1 VDSAVFIFFKT
12 RPNKLCKLLSSN
24 SKLIYLMAKN
34 KDLDLAWAFVNET
47 NRSVFLTGKAG
58 TGKTTFLHRLKMHS
72 LKRMVVVA
80 PTGVAAIN
88 AKGVTIHSFFQMPF
102 GPILPDTDLN
112 ASKGFNRKF
121 SKTKINIIKS
131 MDLLVIDEISM
142 VRADLLDGIDRT
154 LRRFRNRMKVFGG
167 VQVLMIG
174 DLQQLS
180 PVIKE
185 QEWDLLKHVYSNG
198 FFFSSLA
205 YQECNAITIELKHI
219 YRQENPKF
227 IEILNQ
233 IRNNVLSEAAAT
245 ELNKRYIPDFTPEQ
259 NAGYISLT
267 THNNKAEAT
276 NKAELGKLDSKTH
289 IYKAEIKGKFPE
301 HAYPNKEAL
310 ELKVG
315 AQVMFIKND
324 SSVEKR
330 YFNGKI
336 GKVILLDKGEVVV
349 HCPDDDFNIVTT
361 PEFWDNINYT
371 VDKETKAISENIIGS
386 YTQMPL
392 RLAWS
397 ITIHKS
403 QGLTFEKA
411 IIDAQ
416 GAFAHGQTYVA
427 LSRCKSLEGL
437 VLKNKIN
444 SSQIISDGHVTTFIE
459 KSEKNAPDKAAL
471 ELSQKK
477 FQLDLIFEVFDF
489 YPLLFPANR
498 ILDIYYKNRTAI
510 EGQVEPTFLTIKTA
524 LTNLLKVSHG
534 FTAQLGQLSKND
546 SLPEHSSV
554 IQERFTK
561 AISYFKT
568 EVDKQIALPLKTFAF
583 TTDNQAVGNEITKH
597 LDVFEE
603 LLATKT
609 LYFNGLV
616 NGFNTKQFL
625 ELRAK
630 SVFNG
635 KDKPKKSRKTVIEG
649 TANVELFELLRVLRN
664 EIAQEKDLIHYQVF
678 TQKALYEMCETL
690 PTSKNEL
697 LQVNGMGKTRVEKYG
712 VAILKVIKD
721 YCDENDIETSNDT
734 DIFEEEKPK
743 KKKGDTKKESLALFK
758 SGKSIQEI
766 ANERELNENTIF
778 GHLASFIPS
787 GELKVIDLMTVNH
800 YEELK
805 EIIPKKAFE
814 NVSDLKHQL
823 DEKYSYGELR
833 LVLEELRVSK

>member
-1 VDSAVFIFFKT
+1 MT
-12 RPNKLCKLLSSN
+12 
-24 SKLIYLMAKN
+24 KN
-34 KDLDLAWAFVNET
+34 KELELAWSFVNNT
-47 NRSVFLTGKAG
+47 NRSIFLTGKAG
-58 TGKTTFLHRLKMHS
+58 TGKTTFLHRLKMNS

-131 MDLLVIDEISM
+131 IDLLVIDEISM

-154 LRRFRNRMKVFGG
+154 LRRFRNRNKVFGG

-185 QEWDLLKHVYSNG
+185 QEWDLLKHVYKNG
-198 FFFSSLA
+198 FFFSSQA
-205 YQECNAITIELKHI
+205 YQQCEAITIELKHI

-227 IEILNQ
+227 IEILNE
-233 IRNNVLSEAAAT
+233 IRNNTLSDAAAA
-245 ELNKRYIPDFTPEQ
+245 ELNKRYIPDFTPKPGD
-259 NAGYISLT
+259 GYISLT

-276 NKAELGKLDSKTH
+276 NKAELNKLKTKTH
-289 IYKAEIKGKFPE
+289 TYKAEIKGKFPE
-301 HAYPNKEAL
+301 YAYPNKELL

-315 AQVMFIKND
+315 AQVMFVKND
-324 SSVEKR
+324 SSPDKR

-336 GKVILLDKGEVVV
+336 GKVILLDADEVVV

-437 VLKNKIN
+437 VLKSKIH
-444 SSQIISDGHVTTFIE
+444 SSQIISDGNVTTFNE
-459 KSEKNAPDKAAL
+459 NAEQNAPDETVL
-471 ELSQKK
+471 MHSQKH
-477 FQLDLIFEVFDF
+477 FQLDLISEVFNF
-489 YPLLFPANR
+489 YGFLYPLNR
-498 ILDIYYKNRTAI
+498 ILDIYYKNRKVVEGPI
-510 EGQVEPTFLTIKTA
+510 EHTFLPIKDTI
-524 LTNLLKVSHG
+524 TNFLKVANG
-534 FTAQLGQLSKND
+534 FNAQLKQISEYGD
-546 SLPEHSSV
+546 GLPEQSAT
-554 IQERFTK
+554 IQERFK
-561 AISYFKT
+561 KGISYFKT
-568 EVDKQIALPLKTFAF
+568 ETETKIVSALKTFAF
-583 TTDNQAVGNEITKH
+583 TTDNQAVGSELTKN
-597 LDVFEE
+597 LDSFEE
-603 LLATKT
+603 LLSVKL
-609 LYFNGLV
+609 LYFKDLDS
-616 NGFNTKQFL
+616 GFVAEQVL

-630 SVFNG
+630 SVFMG
-635 KDKPKKSRKTVIEG
+635 KDKSKKPRKKVVEG
-649 TANVELFELLRVLRN
+649 TSNVELFEKLRMLRN
-664 EIAQEKDLIHYQVF
+664 DIAQDKDLIHYQIF
-678 TQKALYEMCETL
+678 AQKTLYEMCESL
-690 PTSKNEL
+690 PTNKQEL
-697 LQVNGMGKTRVEKYG
+697 LKVNGMGKTRVEKYG
-712 VAILKVIKD
+712 SAILKVIRA
-721 YCDENDIETSNDT
+721 YCEEHDIETDT
-734 DIFEEEKPK
+734 EAEFFEDSKPK
-743 KKKGDTKKESLALFK
+743 KKTGDTKKESLDLFK
-758 SGKSIQEI
+758 SGKTIEQI

-778 GHLASFIPS
+778 GHLASFISS
-787 GELKVIDLMTVNH
+787 GEIKITDLMPLSN

-805 EIIPKKAFE
+805 IEIPKRKFE
-814 NVSDLKHQL
+814 NLSDLKHQL

-833 LVLEELRVSK
+833 LVLEEFKNQ